1 MSSGPEVSII
11 IPTHNGGWVLH
22 RAMEALQAQ
31 DADPDRFEMV
41 VVDDGSTD
49 GSADGLDDGRGPV
62 PVRVLRQPNRGRA
75 SARNLGA
82 AEAQGRALLF
92 LDADIW
98 ATPGL
103 VSAHLSHHAGGG
115 ALGVQGRSLQ
125 HPDSLKTVFM
135 RATNLIPDVT
145 IRRRNALSPMHI
157 ITRNF
162 SVTAAAFRSV
172 GGFDE
177 GFVGYGWEDIELG
190 LRLQR
195 AGVSLRYEPAALVYH
210 YHVQTLDGLI
220 PKLHQSGEGAVYFW
234 RKHGR
239 PAYLGLFL
247 EIHTALLPLKWLVYR
262 TGVITRL
269 VEAVLPWAERHSV
282 LPLCSECYS
291 HLLWRSYYGGVFES
305 MRRRDP
311 HRP

>member
-1 MSSGPEVSII
+1 MSSPPEISVI
-11 IPTHNGGWVLH
+11 IPAYNGGWVLH
-22 RAMEALQAQ
+22 RALGALRAQ
-31 DADPDRFEMV
+31 DADPNRYEVV

-49 GSADGLDDGRGPV
+49 GSVDGLEAGGGSV
-62 PVRVLRQPNRGRA
+62 PIRVVRQANQGRA
-75 SARNLGA
+75 AARNRGA
-82 AEAQGRALLF
+82 AEARGRALLF

-98 ATPGL
+98 AMPGL
-103 VSAHLSHHAGGG
+103 VSAHLAHHAGGG

-135 RATNLIPDVT
+135 RATNLMPDVT
-145 IRRRNALSPMHI
+145 IRRRHALSPMHI

-195 AGVSLRYEPAALVYH
+195 VGVSLRYEPAALVYH
-210 YHVQTLDGLI
+210 HHIQTLDALI
-220 PKLHQSGEGAVYFW
+220 PKLRQSGEGAVYFW

-247 EIHTALLPLKWLVYR
+247 EIHPALLPLKWLVYR

-269 VEAVLPWAERHSV
+269 IEAVLPWAEGHSV
-282 LPLCSECYS
+282 LPLCSECYN
-291 HLLWRSYYGGVFES
+291 HLLWRAYYEGVFEAMS
-305 MRRRDP
+305 RRGSVKP
-311 HRP
+311 